1 MNETAAKAMPSTSH
15 SHGNGLNGACSAGF
29 AERAATLN
37 SLEGL
42 ADEASKRFAASS
54 LETWLRSARRVRH
67 RAHESRCA
75 CTEARASDE
84 SAPSRYAERSPNGC
98 TA

>member
-15 SHGNGLNGACSAGF
+15 SHGNGLNGGCSAGF
-29 AERAATLN
+29 AERAASLN

-54 LETWLRSARRVRH
+54 LETWVRSAGTGVGLDTTLS
-67 RAHESRCA
+67 AAPGES
-75 CTEARASDE
+75 EADAGDR
-84 SAPSRYAERSPNGC
+84 
-98 TA
+98 